1 MKKSILF
8 LATAALFAACTNDSV
23 RENIAD
29 DQVEI
34 GFSTYIQKPVASK
47 ADNSAAEE
55 VNSLSDYHTTFV
67 VNGYKTIGSNNE
79 PVFTDQLVKYVSSA
93 WTYSPKKIWD
103 KLASG
108 YSFFAA
114 APFSANWAYADG
126 KYEYTDFELTGS
138 SLEPT
143 TTLNAA
149 ANFSG
154 KDTDLMIATDVLNY
168 DTYASTP
175 VNFSFNHILSRLNI
189 AVKCTGFDSDYDVL
203 LKELKVYNMVS
214 NGSFNE
220 AADLETDVLANGT
233 IKRWTSATV
242 PAKYTEGVGYAN
254 ATGLE
259 INETPNYVYQALII
273 PQEVAYVANVAL
285 NGTGLSAES
294 APYLNI
300 KYTVNDENF
309 NYFYNLADMF
319 NAAETTNVK
328 FCEGWQN
335 NLTINIGMAEINF
348 DAQVY
353 EWVNKETGEFDV
365 E

>member
-1 MKKSILF
+1 MKKSFLI
-8 LATAALFAACTNDSV
+8 LATAAMFAACTNDSV

-47 ADNSAAEE
+47 ADNSTAEE

-67 VNGYKTIGSNNE
+67 VNGYKTVASSNE
-79 PVFTDQLVKYVSSA
+79 PVFNNQLVEYVSSA

-103 KLASG
+103 KSASG

-126 KYEYTDFELTGS
+126 KYKYTDFELTGS
-138 SLEPT
+138 SLSPT
-143 TTLNAA
+143 TELNAA
-149 ANFSG
+149 AVFG
-154 KDTDLMIATDVLNY
+154 AEDLMIATDVTDY
-168 DTYASTP
+168 KTYESTP

-189 AVKCTGFDSDYDVL
+189 AVKCSGFGTDYNVL
-203 LKELKVYNMVS
+203 LKEVKVYNMTS

-220 AADLETDVLANGT
+220 AAVLGTDVLADGT

-254 ATGLE
+254 ATGLDV
-259 INETPNYVYQALII
+259 NETPNYVYQALII
-273 PQEVAYVANVAL
+273 PQEVAYVADVAL

-300 KYTVNDENF
+300 KYTVNGENF

-319 NAAETTNVK
+319 NAAAETSVK

-353 EWVNKETGEFDV
+353 EWVNKEIGSFDV

>member
-47 ADNSAAEE
+47 ADNSTAETLKNLE
-55 VNSLSDYHTTFV
+55 AYHQNFV
-67 VNGYKTIGSNNE
+67 VNGFKTIGSNNE
-79 PVFTDQLVKYVSSA
+79 PVFVNQLVEYVSSA

-103 KLASG
+103 KSASS
-108 YSFFAA
+108 YSFYAA
-114 APFSANWAYADG
+114 APSTGWTYSERV
-126 KYEYTDFELTGS
+126 YSRTDF
-138 SLEPT
+138 SLSGNSLSPT
-143 TTLNAA
+143 TELNAA
-149 ANFSG
+149 AVFG
-154 KDTDLMIATDVLNY
+154 EEDLMIATDVIDYKTY
-168 DTYASTP
+168 DSTP

-353 EWVNKETGEFDV
+353 EWVNKESGTFNV

>member
-1 MKKSILF
+1 MKKSFLL
-8 LATAALFAACTNDSV
+8 LATAALLAACASDSV
-23 RENIAD
+23 RENIAED
-29 DQVEI
+29 KVEI

-47 ADNSAAEE
+47 ADNSTASE

-79 PVFTDQLVKYVSSA
+79 PVFANQQVEYVSDA

-103 KLASG
+103 KSASG

-114 APFSANWAYADG
+114 APATGWTYADG
-126 KYEYTDFELTGS
+126 KYTYANFSLTGT
-138 SLEPT
+138 SLAPT
-143 TTLNAA
+143 TTLDPAA
-149 ANFSG
+149 DFTG
-154 KDTDLMIATDVLNY
+154 KDTDLMIATDVIDY
-168 DTYASTP
+168 KTYESTP

-189 AVKCTGFDSDYDVL
+189 AVKCSGFGTGYNVL
-203 LKELKVYNMVS
+203 LKEVKVYNMTS

-220 AADLETDVLANGT
+220 AAVLGTDVLDDGT

-242 PAKYTEGVGYAN
+242 PAKYTAGVGYTN
-254 ATGLE
+254 AEGLK
-259 INETPNYVYQALII
+259 IDGTANYVYQALII

-285 NGTGLSAES
+285 NGTGLNENS

-300 KYTVNDENF
+300 KYTVNGENF

-319 NAAETTNVK
+319 NAAAATNVK

-348 DAQVY
+348 DAKVY
-353 EWVNKETGEFDV
+353 EWVNKESGSFDV

>member
-1 MKKSILF
+1 MKKSVLF
-8 LATAALFAACTNDSV
+8 LATAAIFAACTNDSV

-47 ADNSAAEE
+47 ADNSTATE

-79 PVFTDQLVKYVSSA
+79 SVFVNQRVEYVSGA

-103 KLASG
+103 KSASG

-114 APFSANWAYADG
+114 APATGWTYADG
-126 KYEYTDFELTGS
+126 KYKYTNF
-138 SLEPT
+138 SLSGNSLSPT
-143 TTLNAA
+143 TELNAA
-149 ANFSG
+149 AVFG
-154 KDTDLMIATDVLNY
+154 AEDLMIATDVTDY
-168 DTYASTP
+168 KTYESTP

-189 AVKCTGFDSDYDVL
+189 AVKCSGFGTDYNVL
-203 LKELKVYNMVS
+203 LKEVKVYNMTS

-220 AADLETDVLANGT
+220 AAELGTDVLANGT
-233 IKRWTSATV
+233 IKRWSVAST
-242 PAKYTEGVGYAN
+242 PAKYTEGVGYAD
-254 ATGLE
+254 ATGLA
-259 INETPNYVYQALII
+259 IDETPKYVYQALII
-273 PQEVAYVANVAL
+273 PQEVAYAADVDLA
-285 NGTGLSAES
+285 GTGLSAES

-300 KYTVNDENF
+300 KYTVNGENF

-319 NAAETTNVK
+319 NGAESDESIK

-353 EWVNKETGEFDV
+353 EWVNKETGSFDV

>member
-1 MKKSILF
+1 MKKCFLI
-8 LATAALFAACTNDSV
+8 LATAAMFAACTNDSF
-23 RENIAD
+23 RSDIEES
-29 DQVEI
+29 QVEI
-34 GFSTYIQKPVASK
+34 GFSTYIQKPVATK
-47 ADNSAAEE
+47 ADNSAATEA
-55 VNSLSDYHTTFV
+55 NSLSAYHTTFV
-67 VNGYKTIGSNNE
+67 VNGYKTVGGSNE
-79 PVFTDQLVKYVSSA
+79 TVFNNQEVSYSSSA
-93 WTYSPKKIWD
+93 WNYSPKKIWD
-103 KLASG
+103 KSASG

-114 APFSANWAYADG
+114 APATGWTYADE
-126 KYEYTDFELTGS
+126 KYKYTDFELTGS

-168 DTYASTP
+168 DTYANTP

-189 AVKCTGFDSDYDVL
+189 AVKCTGFDTDYEVL
-203 LKELKVYNMVS
+203 LKEVKVYNMTS

-233 IKRWTSATV
+233 IKRWAAATA
-242 PAKYTEGVGYAN
+242 PAKYTTGVGYTN
-254 ATGLE
+254 AEGLE
-259 INETPNYVYQALII
+259 IDGTANFVYQALVI
-273 PQEVAYVANVAL
+273 PQEVAYVADVAL
-285 NGTGLSAES
+285 NGTGLTAES

-300 KYTVNDENF
+300 KYTVNGENF

-319 NAAETTNVK
+319 NAAAATNVK

-348 DAQVY
+348 AADVY
-353 EWVNKETGEFDV
+353 KWSTKESGSFDV
-365 E
+365 D

>member
-1 MKKSILF
+1 MKKSFLI
-8 LATAALFAACTNDSV
+8 LATAAMFAACTNDSF
-23 RENIAD
+23 RSDIEES
-29 DQVEI
+29 QVEI
-34 GFSTYIQKPVASK
+34 GFSTYIQKPVATK
-47 ADNSAAEE
+47 ADNSTATEA
-55 VNSLSDYHTTFV
+55 NSLSAYHTTFV
-67 VNGYKTIGSNNE
+67 VNGYKTVGGSNE
-79 PVFTDQLVKYVSSA
+79 TVFNNQEVSYSSSA

-103 KLASG
+103 KSASG

-114 APFSANWAYADG
+114 APSSANWAYADG
-126 KYEYTDFELTGS
+126 KYEYTDFELTGR

-154 KDTDLMIATDVLNY
+154 KDIDLMIATDVLNY

-214 NGSFNE
+214 NGSFDE
-220 AADLETDVLANGT
+220 AAELGEDVLANGT
-233 IKRWTSATV
+233 IKRWGSATT
-242 PAKYTEGVGYAN
+242 PAKYTTGVGYVN
-254 ATGLE
+254 SEGLE
-259 INETPNYVYQALII
+259 IDGTANYVYQALVI
-273 PQEVAYVANVAL
+273 PQEVAYVADVAL

-300 KYTVNDENF
+300 KYTVNGENF

-319 NAAETTNVK
+319 NATAETSVK

-348 DAQVY
+348 TAVVY
-353 EWVNKETGEFDV
+353 EWSTKESGSFDV
-365 E
+365 D

>member
-47 ADNSAAEE
+47 ADNSTATE

-79 PVFTDQLVKYVSSA
+79 SVFVNQLVEYVSGA

-103 KLASG
+103 KSASG

-114 APFSANWAYADG
+114 APASGWTYSEEV
-126 KYEYTDFELTGS
+126 YSRTDF
-138 SLEPT
+138 SLSGNSLSPT
-143 TTLNAA
+143 TELNAA
-149 ANFSG
+149 AVFG
-154 KDTDLMIATDVLNY
+154 AEDLMIATDVTDY
-168 DTYASTP
+168 KTYESAP
-175 VNFSFNHILSRLNI
+175 VNLSFNHILSRLNI
-189 AVKCTGFDSDYDVL
+189 AVKCSGFGAGYNVL
-203 LKELKVYNMVS
+203 LKEVKVYNMTS

-220 AADLETDVLANGT
+220 AASLGTDVLDNGT
-233 IKRWTSATV
+233 IKRWSAASTPV
-242 PAKYTEGVGYAN
+242 KYTEGVGYTN

-259 INETPNYVYQALII
+259 VNGTANYIYQALVI

-300 KYTVNDENF
+300 KYTVNGENF

-319 NAAETTNVK
+319 NAAAATNVK

-348 DAQVY
+348 AADVY
-353 EWVNKETGEFDV
+353 KWSTKESGSFDV
-365 E
+365 D

>member
-8 LATAALFAACTNDSV
+8 LATAAILAACTNDSV
-23 RENIAD
+23 RENIAE

-47 ADNSAAEE
+47 ADNSTASE
-55 VNSLSDYHTTFV
+55 VNSLSNYHTTFV
-67 VNGYKTIGSNNE
+67 VNGYKTVAGENELVFNN
-79 PVFTDQLVKYVSSA
+79 QLVEYTTA

-103 KLASG
+103 KSASG

-114 APFSANWAYADG
+114 APSAGWTYSEGVYSRTNFSLSGN
-126 KYEYTDFELTGS
+126 
-138 SLEPT
+138 SLSPT
-143 TTLNAA
+143 TELNAA
-149 ANFSG
+149 AVFG
-154 KDTDLMIATDVLNY
+154 AEDLMIATDVIDYKTY
-168 DTYASTP
+168 DSTP

-189 AVKCTGFDSDYDVL
+189 AVKCSGFGTDYNVL
-203 LKELKVYNMVS
+203 LKEVKVYNMTS

-220 AADLETDVLANGT
+220 AAELGTDVLDNGT
-233 IKRWTSATV
+233 IKRWTSATA
-242 PAKYTEGVGYAN
+242 PAKYTAGVGYAN
-254 ATGLE
+254 ATGLKVD
-259 INETPNYVYQALII
+259 ETLNYVYQALII
-273 PQEVAYVANVAL
+273 PQEVAYVADVAL

-300 KYTVNDENF
+300 KYTVNNENF

-319 NAAETTNVK
+319 NAAAATDVK

-335 NLTINIGMAEINF
+335 NLIINIGMAEINF
-348 DAQVY
+348 TADVY
-353 EWVNKETGEFDV
+353 EWVNKESGTFDV

>member
-1 MKKSILF
+1 MKKSVLF
-8 LATAALFAACTNDSV
+8 LATAAIFAACTNDSV

-47 ADNSAAEE
+47 ADNSNAEE

-67 VNGYKTIGSNNE
+67 VNGYKTIGSDNE
-79 PVFTDQLVKYVSSA
+79 PVFADQLVKYVSSA

-103 KLASG
+103 KSASG

-114 APFSANWAYADG
+114 APFAGWGYADG
-126 KYEYTDFELTGS
+126 KYTYADFSLTGT
-138 SLEPT
+138 SLDPT
-143 TTLNAA
+143 TTLDPAA
-149 ANFSG
+149 DFTG
-154 KDTDLMIATDVLNY
+154 KDTDLMIATDVIDY
-168 DTYASTP
+168 KTYESTP

-189 AVKCTGFDSDYDVL
+189 AVKCTGFDTDYKVL
-203 LKELKVYNMVS
+203 LKEVKVYNMTS

-220 AADLETDVLANGT
+220 AAVLGTDVLANGT
-233 IKRWTSATV
+233 INRWTSATA
-242 PAKYTEGVGYAN
+242 PAKYTAGVGYAN

-259 INETPNYVYQALII
+259 VNETPNYVYQALII
-273 PQEVAYVANVAL
+273 PQEVAYVADVAL

-319 NAAETTNVK
+319 NAAAATNVK

-335 NLTINIGMAEINF
+335 NLIINIGMAEINF
-348 DAQVY
+348 TANVY
-353 EWVNKETGEFDV
+353 EWVNKESGAFDV

>member
-47 ADNSAAEE
+47 ADNSNAETLKNLE
-55 VNSLSDYHTTFV
+55 AYHQNFV
-67 VNGYKTIGSNNE
+67 VNGFKTIGSNNE
-79 PVFTDQLVKYVSSA
+79 PVFVNQLVEYVSSA

-103 KLASG
+103 KSASS
-108 YSFFAA
+108 YSFYAA
-114 APFSANWAYADG
+114 APSTGWTYSEG
-126 KYEYTDFELTGS
+126 VYSRTDF
-138 SLEPT
+138 SLSGNSLSPT
-143 TTLNAA
+143 TELNAA
-149 ANFSG
+149 AVFG
-154 KDTDLMIATDVLNY
+154 EEDLMIATDVIDYKTY
-168 DTYASTP
+168 DSTP

-353 EWVNKETGEFDV
+353 EWANKESGEFDV

>member
-47 ADNSAAEE
+47 ADNSTAETLKNLE
-55 VNSLSDYHTTFV
+55 AYHQNFV
-67 VNGYKTIGSNNE
+67 VNGFKTIGSNNE
-79 PVFTDQLVKYVSSA
+79 PVFVNQLVEYVSSA

-103 KLASG
+103 KSASS
-108 YSFFAA
+108 YSFYAA
-114 APFSANWAYADG
+114 APSTGWTYSEG
-126 KYEYTDFELTGS
+126 VYSRTDF
-138 SLEPT
+138 SLSGNSLSPT
-143 TTLNAA
+143 TELNAA
-149 ANFSG
+149 AVFG
-154 KDTDLMIATDVLNY
+154 EEDLMIATDVTDY
-168 DTYASTP
+168 KTYESAP
-175 VNFSFNHILSRLNI
+175 VNLSFNHILSRLNI
-189 AVKCTGFDSDYDVL
+189 AVKCTGFDTGYNVL
-203 LKELKVYNMVS
+203 LKEVKVYNMTS

-300 KYTVNDENF
+300 KYTVNGENF

-319 NAAETTNVK
+319 NAAATTNVK

-353 EWVNKETGEFDV
+353 EWVNKELGSFDV

>member
-47 ADNSAAEE
+47 ADNSTAETLKDLE
-55 VNSLSDYHTTFV
+55 AYHQNFV
-67 VNGYKTIGSNNE
+67 VNGFKTIGSNNE
-79 PVFTDQLVKYVSSA
+79 PVFVNQLVEYVSSA

-103 KLASG
+103 KSASS
-108 YSFFAA
+108 YSFYAA
-114 APFSANWAYADG
+114 APSTGWTYSEG
-126 KYEYTDFELTGS
+126 VYSRTDF
-138 SLEPT
+138 SLSGNSLSPT
-143 TTLNAA
+143 TELNAA
-149 ANFSG
+149 AVFG
-154 KDTDLMIATDVLNY
+154 EEDLMIATDVTDY
-168 DTYASTP
+168 KTYESAP
-175 VNFSFNHILSRLNI
+175 VNLSFNHILSRLNI
-189 AVKCTGFDSDYDVL
+189 AVKCTGFDTGYNVL
-203 LKELKVYNMVS
+203 LKEVKVYNMTS

-220 AADLETDVLANGT
+220 AADLETNELANGT
-233 IKRWTSATV
+233 IKRWAAATA
-242 PAKYTEGVGYAN
+242 PAKYTEGVGYTN
-254 ATGLE
+254 AEGLK
-259 INETPNYVYQALII
+259 IDRIANYVYQALII

-300 KYTVNDENF
+300 KYTVNGENF

-319 NAAETTNVK
+319 NAAATTNVK

-353 EWVNKETGEFDV
+353 EWANKESGEFDV

>member
-1 MKKSILF
+1 MKKSVLF

-47 ADNSAAEE
+47 ADNSNAENLNDLE
-55 VNSLSDYHTTFV
+55 AYHQNFV
-67 VNGYKTIGSNNE
+67 VNGFKTIGSNNE
-79 PVFTDQLVKYVSSA
+79 PVFVNQLVEYVSSA

-103 KLASG
+103 KSASG

-149 ANFSG
+149 AVFG
-154 KDTDLMIATDVLNY
+154 EEDLMIATDVTDYKTY
-168 DTYASTP
+168 DSTP

-189 AVKCTGFDSDYDVL
+189 AVKCTGFGTDYNVL
-203 LKELKVYNMVS
+203 LKEVKVYNMTS

-220 AADLETDVLANGT
+220 AADLETDVLADGT

-254 ATGLE
+254 AEGLKIE
-259 INETPNYVYQALII
+259 GTANYVYQALII
-273 PQEVAYVANVAL
+273 PQEVAYVADVAL
-285 NGTGLSAES
+285 NGTGLDENS

-300 KYTVNDENF
+300 KYTVNSENF

-319 NAAETTNVK
+319 NAAAATNVK

-353 EWVNKETGEFDV
+353 EWVNKETGSFDV

>member
-1 MKKSILF
+1 MKKSFLI
-8 LATAALFAACTNDSV
+8 LATAAMFAACTNDSF
-23 RENIAD
+23 RSDIEES
-29 DQVEI
+29 QVEI
-34 GFSTYIQKPVASK
+34 GFSTYIQKPVATK
-47 ADNSAAEE
+47 ADNSAATEA
-55 VNSLSDYHTTFV
+55 NSLSAYHTTFV
-67 VNGYKTIGSNNE
+67 VNGYKTVGGSNE
-79 PVFTDQLVKYVSSA
+79 TVFNNQEVSYSSSA
-93 WTYSPKKIWD
+93 WNYSPKKIWD
-103 KLASG
+103 KSASG

-114 APFSANWAYADG
+114 APATGWTYADE
-126 KYEYTDFELTGS
+126 KYKYTDFELTGS

-168 DTYASTP
+168 DTYANTP

-189 AVKCTGFDSDYDVL
+189 AVKCTGFDTDYEVL
-203 LKELKVYNMVS
+203 LKEVKVYNMTS

-233 IKRWTSATV
+233 IKRWAAATA
-242 PAKYTEGVGYAN
+242 PAKYTTGVGYTN
-254 ATGLE
+254 AEGLK
-259 INETPNYVYQALII
+259 IDGIANYVYQALII

-285 NGTGLSAES
+285 NGTGLTAES

-300 KYTVNDENF
+300 KYTVNGENF

-319 NAAETTNVK
+319 NAAAATNVK

-353 EWVNKETGEFDV
+353 EWVNKELGSFDV

>member
-1 MKKSILF
+1 MKKSFLI
-8 LATAALFAACTNDSV
+8 LATAAMFAACTNDSV

-47 ADNSAAEE
+47 ADNSTASE

-79 PVFTDQLVKYVSSA
+79 PVFEDQLVKYVSSA

-103 KLASG
+103 KSASG

-126 KYEYTDFELTGS
+126 KYKYTDFELTGS

-143 TTLNAA
+143 TELIAA
-149 ANFSG
+149 AVFG
-154 KDTDLMIATDVLNY
+154 AEDLMIATDVTDY
-168 DTYASTP
+168 KTYESTP

-189 AVKCTGFDSDYDVL
+189 AVKCTGFDTDYNVL
-203 LKELKVYNMVS
+203 LNEVKVYNMTS

-220 AADLETDVLANGT
+220 AAVLGTDELANGT
-233 IKRWTSATV
+233 IERWTSATV

-254 ATGLE
+254 AIGLDV
-259 INETPNYVYQALII
+259 NETPNYVYQALII
-273 PQEVAYVANVAL
+273 PQEVAYVADVAL

-300 KYTVNDENF
+300 KYTVNGENF

-319 NAAETTNVK
+319 NAAAETSVK

-353 EWVNKETGEFDV
+353 EWVNKETGSFDV

>member
-1 MKKSILF
+1 MKKSVLF
-8 LATAALFAACTNDSV
+8 LATAAIFAACTNDSF
-23 RENIAD
+23 RSDIEES
-29 DQVEI
+29 QVEI

-47 ADNSAAEE
+47 ADNSTASE

-67 VNGYKTIGSNNE
+67 VNGYKTIGSDNE
-79 PVFTDQLVKYVSSA
+79 PVFEDQLVKYVSTE

-103 KLASG
+103 KSASG

-114 APFSANWAYADG
+114 APFSANWTYADG
-126 KYEYTDFELTGS
+126 EYEYTDFELTGS

-143 TTLNAA
+143 TELNAA
-149 ANFSG
+149 AVFG
-154 KDTDLMIATDVLNY
+154 AEDLMIATDVTDY
-168 DTYASTP
+168 KTYESTP

-189 AVKCTGFDSDYDVL
+189 AVKCSGFGTGYNVL
-203 LKELKVYNMVS
+203 LKEVKVYNMTS

-233 IKRWTSATV
+233 IKRWVAATA
-242 PAKYTEGVGYAN
+242 PAKYTTGVGYAN

-259 INETPNYVYQALII
+259 VNETPNYVYQALII

-300 KYTVNDENF
+300 KYTVNGENF
-309 NYFYNLADMF
+309 NYFYNLEDMF
-319 NAAETTNVK
+319 NGAETTNVK

-348 DAQVY
+348 DADVY
-353 EWVNKETGEFDV
+353 KWSTKESGSFDV
-365 E
+365 D

>member
-1 MKKSILF
+1 MKKSFLIL
-8 LATAALFAACTNDSV
+8 AAAAMFAACTNDSF
-23 RENIAD
+23 RSDIEES
-29 DQVEI
+29 QVEI
-34 GFSTYIQKPVASK
+34 GFSTYIQKPVATK
-47 ADNSAAEE
+47 AENSTATEA
-55 VNSLSDYHTTFV
+55 NSLSAYHTTFV
-67 VNGYKTIGSNNE
+67 VNGYKTVGGSNE
-79 PVFTDQLVKYVSSA
+79 TVFNNQEVSYSSSA
-93 WTYSPKKIWD
+93 WNYTPKKIWD
-103 KLASG
+103 KSASG

-149 ANFSG
+149 AVFG
-154 KDTDLMIATDVLNY
+154 AEDLMIATDVTDYKTY
-168 DTYASTP
+168 DSTP

-189 AVKCTGFDSDYDVL
+189 AVKCTGFDTDYEVL
-203 LKELKVYNMVS
+203 LKEVKVYNMTS

-233 IKRWTSATV
+233 IKRWAAATA
-242 PAKYTEGVGYAN
+242 PAKYTTGVGYTN
-254 ATGLE
+254 AEGLE
-259 INETPNYVYQALII
+259 IDGIANFVYQALVI
-273 PQEVAYVANVAL
+273 PQEVAYVADVAL
-285 NGTGLSAES
+285 NGTGLTAES

-300 KYTVNDENF
+300 KYTVNGENF
-309 NYFYNLADMF
+309 DYFYNLADMF

-353 EWVNKETGEFDV
+353 EWANKESGTFDV

>member
-1 MKKSILF
+1 MKKSVLF
-8 LATAALFAACTNDSV
+8 LATAAIFAACTNDSV

-47 ADNSAAEE
+47 ADNSTAETLKNLE
-55 VNSLSDYHTTFV
+55 AYHQNFV
-67 VNGYKTIGSNNE
+67 VNGFKTIGSNNE
-79 PVFTDQLVKYVSSA
+79 PVFVNQLVEYVSSA

-103 KLASG
+103 KSASS
-108 YSFFAA
+108 YSFYAA
-114 APFSANWAYADG
+114 APSTGWTYSERV
-126 KYEYTDFELTGS
+126 YSRTDF
-138 SLEPT
+138 SLSGNSLSPT
-143 TTLNAA
+143 TELNAA
-149 ANFSG
+149 AVFG
-154 KDTDLMIATDVLNY
+154 EEDLMIATDVIDYKTY
-168 DTYASTP
+168 DSTP

-189 AVKCTGFDSDYDVL
+189 AVKCSGFGTDYNVL
-203 LKELKVYNMVS
+203 LKEVKVYNMTS

-220 AADLETDVLANGT
+220 AAVLGTDVLADGT
-233 IKRWTSATV
+233 IKRWTSATD
-242 PAKYTEGVGYAN
+242 PAKYTEGVGYTN
-254 ATGLE
+254 AEGLK
-259 INETPNYVYQALII
+259 IDGTANYVYQALII
-273 PQEVAYVANVAL
+273 PQEVAYVADVAL

-300 KYTVNDENF
+300 KYTVNGENF

-319 NAAETTNVK
+319 NAAAATNVK

-353 EWVNKETGEFDV
+353 EWANKESGEFDV

>member
-1 MKKSILF
+1 MKRLISVLILIIT
-8 LATAALFAACTNDSV
+8 LAVLL
-23 RENIAD
+23 
-29 DQVEI
+29 I
-34 GFSTYIQKPVASK
+34 GCSGKDNSTVAS
-47 ADNSAAEE
+47 S
-55 VNSLSDYHTTFV
+55 
-67 VNGYKTIGSNNE
+67 NE
-79 PVFTDQLVKYVSSA
+79 PVFNNQLVEYVSSA

-103 KLASG
+103 KSASG

-114 APFSANWAYADG
+114 APATGWTYSEGVYSR
-126 KYEYTDFELTGS
+126 TDF
-138 SLEPT
+138 SLSGNSLSPT
-143 TTLNAA
+143 TTLDPAA
-149 ANFSG
+149 DFTG
-154 KDTDLMIATDVLNY
+154 KDTDLMIATDVIDYN
-168 DTYASTP
+168 TYESAP

-189 AVKCTGFDSDYDVL
+189 AVKCTGFDTDYEVL
-203 LKELKVYNMVS
+203 LKEVKVYNMTS

-220 AADLETDVLANGT
+220 AAVLGTDVLADGT

-259 INETPNYVYQALII
+259 VNETPNYVYQALII
-273 PQEVAYVANVAL
+273 PQEVAYVADVAL

-300 KYTVNDENF
+300 KYTVNGENF

-319 NAAETTNVK
+319 NAAAETSVK

-348 DAQVY
+348 DALVY
-353 EWVNKETGEFDV
+353 EWVNKETGSFDV

>member
-23 RENIAD
+23 RENLAD

-47 ADNSAAEE
+47 ADNSTAEE

-67 VNGYKTIGSNNE
+67 VNGFKTVAGKNELVFNN
-79 PVFTDQLVKYVSSA
+79 QLVEYTTV

-103 KLASG
+103 KSASG

-138 SLEPT
+138 SLDPT

-149 ANFSG
+149 AVFG
-154 KDTDLMIATDVLNY
+154 AEDLMIATDVTDY
-168 DTYASTP
+168 KTYKSTP

-189 AVKCTGFDSDYDVL
+189 AVRCTGFDTDYEVL
-203 LKELKVYNMVS
+203 LKEVKVYNMTS

-220 AADLETDVLANGT
+220 AADLGTDVLANGT
-233 IKRWTSATV
+233 IKRWAAATA
-242 PAKYTEGVGYAN
+242 PAKYTAGVGYTN
-254 ATGLE
+254 AEGLK
-259 INETPNYVYQALII
+259 IDGTANYVYQTLII
-273 PQEVAYVANVAL
+273 PQEVAYVADVAL

-300 KYTVNDENF
+300 KYTVNGENF

-319 NAAETTNVK
+319 NAA
-328 FCEGWQN
+328 
-335 NLTINIGMAEINF
+335 
-348 DAQVY
+348 
-353 EWVNKETGEFDV
+353 
-365 E
+365 